1 MKIWDFATAS
11 KKSFSRGSSIFHGG
25 RLVPRITQR
34 IRSSTTQNFLAKTS
48 NNIYHYIRVPVRGIS
63 LTQNMLYS
71 GTAGGLCSVYVVG
84 ISQFKPVFNL
94 HWGGGDGGTFLFHL
108 LYPSHSLFSQ
118 VPTPCP
124 PLLRYQ
130 DQSPTKKLILIP

>member
-1 MKIWDFATAS
+1 MGEDH
-11 KKSFSRGSSIFHGG
+11 SSELHRELGP
-25 RLVPRITQR
+25 LPLRISCLKPQV
-34 IRSSTTQNFLAKTS
+34 
-48 NNIYHYIRVPVRGIS
+48 YHYIRVPVRGIS

-94 HWGGGDGGTFLFHL
+94 RWGGADGGTFLFHL

-130 DQSPTKKLILIP
+130 D